1 MIVVKNGILKLVNT
15 IQKAFLKLLY
25 LPLQGDPILFQ
36 HLFLQAFIAIFF
48 YYMWITLSNLQFTI
62 PAKSRFISQLTASSS
77 LLSTKSNFNFDSFYE
92 KYKLIV
98 GKSPCFNH
106 NWLTWFI
113 GFTEGDG
120 SFIITKRGGDP
131 RLVIV
136 QDTRDI
142 QVLYMIQKTL
152 AFGRV
157 IKQGKTTSR
166 FIVQDKKGL
175 YLLCLLFNGN
185 IVTKRRAIS
194 FKKFLLAFN
203 KYSNK
208 GRIQLKA
215 IDFQDSMVKPAKEDS
230 WISGFVD
237 SEGCFHVG
245 LSRKNNNYNIS
256 FDLSQ
261 QASLV
266 KNEESGLELL
276 VDTFKVGKITK
287 HSLGTDVYSY
297 RISGLSNTSYLFSYF
312 DTHKLRSKKLKSYL
326 LWRELHAKL
335 TNKEHLDSTLRPSLK
350 ILASKVNNTWD

>member
-1 MIVVKNGILKLVNT
+1 MV
-15 IQKAFLKLLY
+15 
-25 LPLQGDPILFQ
+25 
-36 HLFLQAFIAIFF
+36 IFF
-48 YYMWITLSNLQFTI
+48 YSMWIILSILQFTI
-62 PAKSRFISQLTASSS
+62 PIKSICISQLTVSSS

-92 KYKLIV
+92 KYKSIV

-120 SFIITKRGGDP
+120 SFIITKRGDLH
-131 RLVIV
+131 LVIV

-152 AFGRV
+152 AFGKV

-208 GRIQLKA
+208 GIIRLES
-215 IDFQDSMVKPAKEDS
+215 IDFQDSMVKPTKEDS
-230 WISGFVD
+230 WISGFVVPPLPPPGGRGGDQRGPTGDPPPD
-237 SEGCFHVG
+237 SEGCFYVG
-245 LSRKNNNYNIS
+245 LSGKTNKYNIS
-256 FDLSQ
+256 SDLSQ

-297 RISGLSNTSYLFSYF
+297 RVSGLSNTSYLFSYF